1 MSTIHIELLGATRS
15 NVGAASVKFVVVVVV
30 VVALAVARGFKPT
43 LFLSVLEMKMRMG
56 VISNHR

>member
-15 NVGAASVKFVVVVVV
+15 SAASVKFVVVVAAAV

-56 VISNHR
+56 VINNHR

>member
-15 NVGAASVKFVVVVVV
+15 NVGAASVKFVLVVV

>member
-15 NVGAASVKFVVVVVV
+15 NVGAASVKFVLVV

-43 LFLSVLEMKMRMG
+43 LFCLF
-56 VISNHR
+56 